1 MLPYIATV
9 IAEKVTAK
17 IKDVARG
24 DYTGFKEFYYDS
36 GEKYGEGNFKYGR
49 KIGEWTYYH
58 ITGEK
63 LSVVE
68 YTNDAARDQYLIKN
82 AKGFNTDGS
91 QNETSIKTSFFKSGG
106 IRIGYSLDGKRLI
119 KSTYENGWMHGAR
132 EDRYLN
138 HRVALRGTYNASYKT
153 GEWVGW
159 DESGNE
165 VFRKNFD

>member
-1 MLPYIATV
+1 M
-9 IAEKVTAK
+9 
-17 IKDVARG
+17 
-24 DYTGFKEFYYDS
+24 
-36 GEKYGEGNFKYGR
+36 
-49 KIGEWTYYH
+49 GEWTYYH

-68 YTNDAARDQYLIKN
+68 YTNDAARDQPLIKN

-138 HRVALRGTYNASYKT
+138 HQSCIEGVLTMQAIRQV
-153 GEWVGW
+153 
-159 DESGNE
+159 SG
-165 VFRKNFD
+165 